1 LYTYEYLL
9 DDLVYMGDK
18 IPIMHYIG
26 RHELMFGIH
35 LDAIKAYNKMHVDFM
50 KILIRILGFRV

>member
-1 LYTYEYLL
+1 L
-9 DDLVYMGDK
+9 DDLAYMGDK

-50 KILIRILGFRV
+50 NFLIRILGFKV